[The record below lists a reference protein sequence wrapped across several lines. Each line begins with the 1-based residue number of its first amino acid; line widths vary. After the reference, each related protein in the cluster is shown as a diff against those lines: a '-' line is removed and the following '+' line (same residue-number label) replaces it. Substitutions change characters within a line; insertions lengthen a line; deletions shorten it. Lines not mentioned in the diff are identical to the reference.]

1 MEMIIGGAWQGKT
14 AFVRSRYPR
23 ICFLDGAQITE
34 EELMNAEGVL
44 NLHAYIRK
52 ELAAGHE
59 TGGLAEKLCGK
70 NPDLVMTV
78 QELGCGVVPMDPFER
93 KYRETAGRICTE
105 LAACSTTV
113 IRVMAGIPVALKGD
127 I

>member
-1 MEMIIGGAWQGKT
+1 M
-14 AFVRSRYPR
+14 R
-23 ICFLDGAQITE
+23 
-34 EELMNAEGVL
+34 AEGVI

-52 ELAAGHE
+52 ELASGH
-59 TGGLAEKLCGK
+59 TTDGLAEKLCGK

-93 KYRETAGRICTE
+93 KYRETAGRICTD
-105 LAACSTTV
+105 LAAYSTTV
-113 IRVMAGIPVALKGD
+113 IRILAGIPVVLKGN